1 MRVPSGEAPG
11 RTEGPIACMA
21 ATKRLFLV
29 PNERDQM
36 HRILSRKTW
45 LAVCSDPG
53 LIGLVDGRGIDL
65 LVIIELPLTG

>member
-1 MRVPSGEAPG
+1 MRVPSGEGPG
-11 RTEGPIACMA
+11 RTEVLSACMA
-21 ATKRLFLV
+21 AARHLV
-29 PNERDQM
+29 PNEGDQM

>member
-1 MRVPSGEAPG
+1 
-11 RTEGPIACMA
+11 MA
-21 ATKRLFLV
+21 AAKRLFLV